1 MRPSLFLPPGRLHE
15 LKRLTAAHEPTAV
28 ALGRALKAAAPDCP
42 DAKEVAISGLC
53 RAWMNED
60 PILAEAEGERLLMA
74 ARNPHS
80 DLGKGALCL
89 KFALALDY
97 GRDLWGE
104 AFRARMVDGAAELAR
119 SIRQVGRGNPH
130 IVTNNWYMITHG
142 GCLLTCLAAHGEQ
155 GAQGI
160 VDLADIEQWA
170 LGRYRAFLG
179 HFGNAGLYHEGTGYI
194 SYTLSILMP
203 ALVALRN
210 RRGIDLTEDFP
221 NLRLAIRSLF
231 TATTR
236 GTDGAPIM
244 MDWND
249 TGRGAPGLNPVVP
262 GMAVAPPED
271 RPALRAWFDLLLGV
285 KGRNT
290 WTCAYE
296 GLPLTIALYPFST
309 PPESPQDS
317 LPRHLVDTR
326 QGLAFWRNQW
336 SEGLDTLVG
345 WYARTTYA
353 SPGHKHDDAGSI
365 RMICKGIPW
374 ICGAGQARPDARWQ
388 SVLTHARREDR
399 PSPYPLAYPF
409 TYRMDKHGGVA
420 GLDMR
425 QAINAYAERYLSWRT
440 DLGPAICM
448 AILDLVEEHRRP
460 APPLTWNLTF
470 PVELEAAID
479 PDGCGFRLTAPDCGG
494 VLCAR
499 FLLDAPNDLSIQD
512 LPLSTRTFAGGQTVE
527 YPGDRHIAGRFELRA
542 QVRILV
548 ALAVVDADAPP
559 PVLEWQDPNICLGDK
574 RLWPSPFKGAILDTV
589 RLSQHA
595 PNLQRAPAGTP

>member
-1 MRPSLFLPPGRLHE
+1 MKSSLFLPPHHRDE
-15 LKRLTAAHEPTAV
+15 LKRLIAAREPTAE
-28 ALGRALKAAAPDCP
+28 ALAEALNTASPECP
-42 DAKEVAISGLC
+42 DAQGATVTGLC

-60 PILAEAEGERLLMA
+60 RTLAEAEGERLLEA
-74 ARNPHS
+74 AKNPSS
-80 DLGKGALCL
+80 DLGKGAFCL

-97 GRDLWGE
+97 GRDLWSDGLR
-104 AFRARMVDGAAELAR
+104 FRMIDGAEELAR
-119 SIRQVGRGNPH
+119 SVTLVGKGNPH

-142 GCLLTCLAAHGEQ
+142 GCLLTCLAVHGER
-155 GAQGI
+155 GSQGI

-170 LGRYRAFLG
+170 LGRFRAFLG

-210 RRGIDLTEDFP
+210 RRGLDLTEDFP
-221 NLRLAIRSLF
+221 NLRLSIRSLL

-236 GTDGAPIM
+236 ATDGATVM

-271 RPALRAWFDLLLGV
+271 LPALRSWFDHLLGV

-296 GLPLTIALYPFST
+296 GLPLTLALYPFAT
-309 PPESPQDS
+309 PPGDPQAS

-336 SEGLDTLVG
+336 SGGMDTLVG

-365 RMICKGIPW
+365 RMICKGTPW
-374 ICGAGQARPDARWQ
+374 ICGAGQARPDTRWQ

-399 PSPYPLAYPF
+399 PSQYPLAYPF
-409 TYRMDKHGGVA
+409 TYRMGEKGGMA

-448 AILDLVEEHRRP
+448 AILDLVEEHRQP
-460 APPLTWNLTF
+460 SPPLTWNLTF
-470 PVELEAAID
+470 PRELEGTID
-479 PDGCGFRLTAPDCGG
+479 SDGRGFRLTAPNHGG
-494 VLCAR
+494 ALQAR
-499 FLLDAPNDLSIQD
+499 FLLDAPDDLSIQD
-512 LPLSTRTFAGGQTVE
+512 IPFSTRTFVGDRTVE
-527 YPGDRHIAGRFELRA
+527 YPGDRHIAGRFEHRA
-542 QVRILV
+542 QMRILV
-548 ALAVVDADAPP
+548 ALTVVDAGTPAPT
-559 PVLEWQDPNICLGDK
+559 LEWQDPDIRLGDD
-574 RLWPSPFKGAILDTV
+574 RVWRFPFEGAILKGV
-589 RLSQHA
+589 RLGTHV
-595 PNLQRAPAGTP
+595 PNLQRVPT